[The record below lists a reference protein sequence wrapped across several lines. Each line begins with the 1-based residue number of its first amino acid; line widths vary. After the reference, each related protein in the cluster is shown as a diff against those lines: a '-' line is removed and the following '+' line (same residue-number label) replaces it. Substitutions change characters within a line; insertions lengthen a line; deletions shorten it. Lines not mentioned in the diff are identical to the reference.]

1 MFDYETLKLVWWV
14 LIGVLLIGLP
24 SPMASTWAPWR

>member
-14 LIGVLLIGLP
+14 LIGVLLIGFALTD
-24 SPMASTWAPWR
+24 ASTWAPWR